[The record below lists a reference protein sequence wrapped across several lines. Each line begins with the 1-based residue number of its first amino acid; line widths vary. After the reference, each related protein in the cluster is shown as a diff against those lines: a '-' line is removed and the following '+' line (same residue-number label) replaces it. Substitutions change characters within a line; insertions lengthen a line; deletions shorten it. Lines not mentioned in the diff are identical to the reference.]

1 MERAEGRGDGE
12 RGRRTSSS
20 VTASL
25 PPACRSVCGC
35 TQVTQRNPVSR
46 KPELRRIE
54 TCGEPLHSLLV
65 HTTHLAWPSAS
76 STRKSSCEGNFEI
89 VSVAGPLAGQRA
101 NESGIAGHMG
111 GEIDDRSLGSV
122 KEMGQ
127 LFTDVVDS
135 WGEKSGTGPVS
146 GSLRGDSTALV
157 TSMPGMISWWWA
169 ADDTAEMAGHGGT
182 QLLDPRGNPVTTF
195 ILGGLIFVT
204 AYAKLSANIAYIY
217 TLTGSPIK

>member
-157 TSMPGMISWWWA
+157 TPMPGMISWWWA
-169 ADDTAEMAGHGGT
+169 ARRYGRDGRARRHAVIGSAR
-182 QLLDPRGNPVTTF
+182 QSGNYFYPGRV
-195 ILGGLIFVT
+195 
-204 AYAKLSANIAYIY
+204 NIRDGIRQ
-217 TLTGSPIK
+217 TVR